1 MPGHAARPA
10 APDHTSAKR
19 PRALSRTFRPN
30 QADPGPVLG
39 PASATSK
46 PECAKVHRQGRI
58 PRNLVVV
65 PKYGPP
71 AWAGSAML
79 LTARGRCSGAV
90 EVHWSKMFRPF
101 DSETLQPCK
110 QPGCASKTRFPQ
122 AFMGL
127 DQGGE
132 KTRRQSCSVRPP
144 APGCVRGLQPGLS
157 TAVCPRFRGFAVVGL
172 SLPCPPCHG
181 GMRDGTNRIPTG
193 AAPDRKRSGDGALGM
208 KLVCLGPV
216 SPCDPAGQ
224 GRSRALSMSLVTGI
238 KAV

>member
-1 MPGHAARPA
+1 MR
-10 APDHTSAKR
+10 K
-19 PRALSRTFRPN
+19 
-30 QADPGPVLG
+30 
-39 PASATSK
+39 
-46 PECAKVHRQGRI
+46 
-58 PRNLVVV
+58 
-65 PKYGPP
+65 GPP
-71 AWAGSAML
+71 ARQDSPEFGRRPEVRASSLGRLGDAADRPGPML
-79 LTARGRCSGAV
+79 RCCGGPLVQDVPS
-90 EVHWSKMFRPF
+90 F

-224 GRSRALSMSLVTGI
+224 GRSRVLSMSLVTGI